1 MANNAGLFDDSAMT
15 DMSPRNLPPVA
26 SPRQASTA
34 SGGNTTAG
42 ATPPTAPTNAGS
54 ATQPPVVDVGL
65 DLEEPIEQRQY
76 TRQELRDNPALARR
90 MQDAA
95 DRGEIVLGNL
105 AGGNVMVYPRTGDVP
120 GQPHI
125 GPIYFP
131 RGNTTDVGGGYGL
144 GIDPRF
150 TAGYYGFDPI
160 PQQEVEIDASGD
172 PLAGVRGYQ
181 ENQPQ
186 TPAATGPGIR
196 AVNSRAAGRSP
207 TTAAGLTIGAP
218 ASTELSAVFDGINDT
233 SRPLQP
239 TREMRLAD
247 AAMRN
252 DLERAQLYAEHGR
265 PELAAEAFGR
275 ALQQRADYITQER
288 TVMYRAA
295 ADGSRRAA
303 ERLIE
308 EYNGYGRGEV
318 QLVDAGN
325 GQFNIQIQDENGRWV
340 TARGPVSRATLL
352 TSLQNLVDAEGAA
365 ARSEANQ
372 EYLMN
377 VMDNQTELAI
387 AGIVAETAHSRMFT
401 DIQLERMGNDTSIAI
416 AEGRAQVVQNEESG
430 EMFVFYP
437 RTVNGE
443 TYTEME
449 RVVTGR
455 QRSPDTNSN
464 REVDVTTRT
473 RVTGV
478 NNVGAN

>member
-15 DMSPRNLPPVA
+15 DMSPRNLPPMQGA
-26 SPRQASTA
+26 GPADITSPGGSTD
-34 SGGNTTAG
+34 AG
-42 ATPPTAPTNAGS
+42 VTPPPAPVAPTSIQGSDTGPDNYFENVPVTPRDMTPEQSQAWFAFVNATRRYNLSNGRMDRFRQN
-54 ATQPPVVDVGL
+54 ADQAEV
-65 DLEEPIEQRQY
+65 QRL
-76 TRQELRDNPALARR
+76 TERLNA
-90 MQDAA
+90 
-95 DRGEIVLGNL
+95 
-105 AGGNVMVYPRTGDVP
+105 
-120 GQPHI
+120 
-125 GPIYFP
+125 
-131 RGNTTDVGGGYGL
+131 L
-144 GIDPRF
+144 GIDLEYGQPVRRQARNAADIDQAQF
-150 TAGYYGFDPI
+150 NFNATPGGTAANNSGRP
-160 PQQEVEIDASGD
+160 VEQVGALDDTS
-172 PLAGVRGYQ
+172 L
-181 ENQPQ
+181 
-186 TPAATGPGIR
+186 GIT
-196 AVNSRAAGRSP
+196 NGRSP

-218 ASTELSAVFDGINDT
+218 ASTDLSSVFDGINDT

-252 DLERAQLYAEHGR
+252 DLERAQLYAAHGR

-295 ADGSRRAA
+295 ANGSLRAA

-318 QLVDAGN
+318 RLRQAGN
-325 GQFNIQIQDENGRWV
+325 QFNIEIQDENGRWIMANQ
-340 TARGPVSRATLL
+340 TPISRDGLL
-352 TSLQNLVDAEGAA
+352 SSLQNLVDAEGAA

-401 DIQLERMGNDTSIAI
+401 DIQLERMGNEAALAV
-416 AEGRAQVVQNEESG
+416 AEGRAQIVQNEESG
-430 EMFVFYP
+430 ETLLFYP

-443 TYTEME
+443 TYQEME
-449 RVVTGR
+449 RIVTGR

-473 RVTGV
+473 RVTGI